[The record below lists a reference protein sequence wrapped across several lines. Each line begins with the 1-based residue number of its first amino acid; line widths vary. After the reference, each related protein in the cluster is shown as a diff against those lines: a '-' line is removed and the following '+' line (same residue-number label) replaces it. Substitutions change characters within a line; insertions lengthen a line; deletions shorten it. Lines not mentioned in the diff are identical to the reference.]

1 VGVVQVAAR
10 ENSLFFTNFGFCID
24 QFDSPATASS
34 HWLQNVKC
42 VRVLFA
48 FSVELEGF
56 VLFGETVTHRRD
68 VELFGEFHSESI
80 NVAPK
85 KVLSAQLGTVWE
97 VVDLL
102 ILVHIFYVWRCDVA
116 GPLQVVKLVIRLN
129 HREASM
135 LG

>member
-1 VGVVQVAAR
+1 MLFIAKR
-10 ENSLFFTNFGFCID
+10 ENFSFELNVCNLSLSFI
-24 QFDSPATASS
+24 
-34 HWLQNVKC
+34 K
-42 VRVLFA
+42 R
-48 FSVELEGF
+48 
-56 VLFGETVTHRRD
+56 HRRNCFNEGNC
-68 VELFGEFHSESI
+68 VVKVQAI

-116 GPLQVVKLVIRLN
+116 GPLQVVKLIIRLN